1 MYGYLPRGD
10 KIKKFTASF
19 LGKGKTGIARLAASY
34 PNVLIIPVV
43 CEGTRNFMQPKKHKF
58 PRFWRPVT
66 FHFGKAIT
74 WKEWIYHEKGGN
86 LNEEQIYELADQD
99 SEKQKEKLSEL
110 YRRFTDQFMITLKN
124 MGAA

>member
-1 MYGYLPRGD
+1 MEKPYYVERMDLSR
-10 KIKKFTASF
+10 
-19 LGKGKTGIARLAASY
+19 
-34 PNVLIIPVV
+34 
-43 CEGTRNFMQPKKHKF
+43 
-58 PRFWRPVT
+58 
-66 FHFGKAIT
+66 
-74 WKEWIYHEKGGN
+74 KGGN